1 MKTKLFFAFIFFVS
15 TFNQLLSQEDAYK
28 ALLKRSSVCVHKAQK
43 QMLASKK
50 TDLGGKLAKAVL
62 LQSYAV
68 KLYAQKKEAEAAC
81 VSLHAR
87 QLAFEIIKETSARE
101 DTYSLAT
108 EEEKKLIAACSDEI
122 TMIKESKKALPAFS
136 EKDTDYNNPKSL
148 NETNVD
154 IR

>member
-1 MKTKLFFAFIFFVS
+1 MRTKLFFVFILFAS
-15 TFNQLLSQEDAYK
+15 TFTQLFSQEDAYK
-28 ALLKRSSVCVHKAQK
+28 TLLKHSSVCVHKAQK

-81 VSLHAR
+81 ASLHAR

-108 EEEKKLIAACSDEI
+108 DEEKKLSASCVDEN
-122 TMIKESKKALPAFS
+122 TMLKESKKALPAFS

-148 NETNVD
+148 NETNID